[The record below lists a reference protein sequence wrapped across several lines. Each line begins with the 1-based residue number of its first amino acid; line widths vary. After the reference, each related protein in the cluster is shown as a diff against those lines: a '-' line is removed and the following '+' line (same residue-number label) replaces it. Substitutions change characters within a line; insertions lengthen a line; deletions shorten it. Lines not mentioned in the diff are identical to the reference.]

1 MTVPENAACV
11 TLQSPHYLDGHA
23 LVRPKKVAMICG
35 ERTLTYA
42 ELNARARR
50 VANALSK
57 LGVKAGD
64 RVAVMAYNSIE
75 LIEIAGG
82 LSKLSAIA
90 VLLNYRLREN
100 EVAYIINDCKAKVAI
115 VGP

>member
-1 MTVPENAACV
+1 MTVPENAAGV
-11 TLQSPHYLDGHA
+11 TPQSPHYLDGHA

-64 RVAVMAYNSIE
+64 RGTGTGGGSRPGSRTG
-75 LIEIAGG
+75 AG
-82 LSKLSAIA
+82 
-90 VLLNYRLREN
+90 
-100 EVAYIINDCKAKVAI
+100 
-115 VGP
+115 

>member
-1 MTVPENAACV
+1 MTTSDTTP
-11 TLQSPHYLDGHA
+11 QPSHYLDGHA
-23 LVRPKKVAMICG
+23 LVRPKKVALICG

-75 LIEIAGG
+75 LIEITSG

-100 EVAYIINDCKAKVAI
+100 EVAYIINDCQAK
-115 VGP
+115 